1 MNLHAARN
9 SIDADGND
17 GLVTNRKHLLS
28 APRSPIL
35 GLAVLSSA
43 KINHSSL
50 CAIACPL
57 GITLERRAWRPC
69 VADSP
74 VLRNIQYAAYPNVNE
89 ACKSGE
95 QFGVQAVGG
104 LAIIAWTCVTAGATF
119 VLVNLAVGMRVSSD
133 VEEAGLDV
141 SEHGAVGDAWAPGAP
156 LKGDTQPA
164 GNGTQAGMVYLGGGQ
179 YGQA

>member
-1 MNLHAARN
+1 MFKSQKPSSFDLRVSDAEPRARQRAKRN
-9 SIDADGND
+9 S
-17 GLVTNRKHLLS
+17 
-28 APRSPIL
+28 
-35 GLAVLSSA
+35 
-43 KINHSSL
+43 
-50 CAIACPL
+50 
-57 GITLERRAWRPC
+57 
-69 VADSP
+69 
-74 VLRNIQYAAYPNVNE
+74 
-89 ACKSGE
+89 SGE

-104 LAIIAWTCVTAGATF
+104 LAIIAWTCATAGATF

>member
-1 MNLHAARN
+1 MTAVVDVQSVMVPTVLP
-9 SIDADGND
+9 DW
-17 GLVTNRKHLLS
+17 GL
-28 APRSPIL
+28 
-35 GLAVLSSA
+35 LAT
-43 KINHSSL
+43 
-50 CAIACPL
+50 
-57 GITLERRAWRPC
+57 GIFCTDE
-69 VADSP
+69 
-74 VLRNIQYAAYPNVNE
+74 NIQYAAYPNVNE

-95 QFGVQAVGG
+95 QFGVQAVGV
-104 LAIIAWTCVTAGATF
+104 LAIIAWTCATAGATF